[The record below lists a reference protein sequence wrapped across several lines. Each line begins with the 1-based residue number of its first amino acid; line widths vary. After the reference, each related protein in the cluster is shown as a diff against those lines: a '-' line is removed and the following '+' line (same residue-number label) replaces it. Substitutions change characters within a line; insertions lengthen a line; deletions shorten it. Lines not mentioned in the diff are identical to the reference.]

1 MMNADE
7 RLMYVL
13 NQRLGIEVAELAV
26 GHETMW
32 LRKDEV
38 NLHLVTPA
46 LLEQLGET
54 VIINSAS
61 YETEEG
67 VYYLL
72 ICILLA
78 NEVVH
83 EIWLVNDEIQLQFL
97 GDLKSKNPKGL

>member
-7 RLMYVL
+7 RLTNVL
-13 NQRLGIEVAELAV
+13 KYKLGIEVSELAV
-26 GHETMW
+26 NHEIMW

-38 NLHLVTPA
+38 NPILVTPA

-72 ICILLA
+72 ICILLP
-78 NEVVH
+78 NEIVH
-83 EIWLVNDEIQLQFL
+83 EIWLVNDEIQSEFL
-97 GDLKSKNPKGL
+97 DDLKSRNL

>member
-7 RLMYVL
+7 RLTNVL
-13 NQRLGIEVAELAV
+13 TQKLGIEVSELAV
-26 GHETMW
+26 SHETMW

-38 NLHLVTPA
+38 NPILVTPA

-72 ICILLA
+72 ICILLP
-78 NEVVH
+78 NEIVH
-83 EIWLVNDEIQLQFL
+83 EIWLVNDEIQSEFL
-97 GDLKSKNPKGL
+97 DDLKSRNP